1 MQTLEAEPMATVMDL
16 NTYFNI
22 ISTFIAYI
30 FVLDILNFQISLS
43 SSLLHHAVE
52 FSKDRTFLISVS
64 KQTEIYN
71 DAIVVPLPSKIWPPK
86 KVTTP

>member
-1 MQTLEAEPMATVMDL
+1 MQTLEAEPMATVIDL

-22 ISTFIAYI
+22 ISTFITYI
-30 FVLDILNFQISLS
+30 FVLDILNSQMSLS
-43 SSLLHHAVE
+43 SSLHHAVE